1 MRFESVLAARYP
13 WLSPAMGCN
22 SGLSLWE
29 ASEFIR
35 ERREGLRGRT
45 VQSLPVVHLLGEG
58 VGGAVVV
65 HLDEVWEEVVDCL
78 CEENW
83 GEGGTRRGGWLRN
96 RSKGGR
102 RRRRDAERV
111 GAIQSREEAREREER
126 RVKARRAQSTNT
138 LSAVTR
144 PRQTTVR
151 LQGSSIR
158 QGSVADLRR

>member
-1 MRFESVLAARYP
+1 
-13 WLSPAMGCN
+13 MGCN

-83 GEGGTRRGGWLRN
+83 GEGGHGG
-96 RSKGGR
+96 
-102 RRRRDAERV
+102 EV
-111 GAIQSREEAREREER
+111 G
-126 RVKARRAQSTNT
+126 
-138 LSAVTR
+138 
-144 PRQTTVR
+144 
-151 LQGSSIR
+151 
-158 QGSVADLRR
+158 